1 MSIQTPPSRDRAAAP
16 RAQIPISSR
25 LAGSFA
31 ELGSVFHT
39 RLPAQA
45 LPDPYLVCVS
55 DDALRDCG
63 FAPDAAADPAF
74 IQRFAGANAPPA
86 AADATALPTDLPYAT
101 VYSGHQFGNWAGQL
115 GDGRAV
121 SLGELT
127 APDGRRLE
135 VQLKGSGM
143 TPYSRMGDGRAVLR
157 SSIRE
162 FLCSEAMDAL
172 GIPTTRALCVIGS
185 DLPVRRETL
194 ETAAIVTR
202 YAPSLVRFGHFEH
215 FWSTGQHDALRQ
227 LADHVIA
234 RAYPAL
240 RDMANPYLAL
250 LGEVGVKTADLIARW
265 QAVGFCHGVMNTDN
279 MSILG
284 LTIDY
289 GPFGFLDAF
298 DAKHICNHTDQQG
311 RYSYQNQPQVAYW
324 NLFCLAQALLPLIAA
339 PRAGDAQPDDD
350 SDAAR
355 DAIEQAKAA
364 LEPFKP
370 RYAEQ
375 FAGLMRAKLGL
386 TTAAADDSALIDR
399 LLQLMHANRADF
411 TLTFR
416 RLANISVDAEAS
428 VSTGTAAGIAVD
440 VAADAATD
448 AATDAAVSG
457 VDRAAARDLF
467 LDRPGFDAWLAD
479 YRVRLAVEGRDDA
492 TRRAAMNRVNPCYVL
507 RNHLA
512 EVAIRAA
519 QEKDFSETRRLLDVL
534 RHPFDE
540 QPEHA
545 AYAALPPDWATSL
558 EVSCSS

>member
-1 MSIQTPPSRDRAAAP
+1 MSIQTPPSRDRAASS
-16 RAQIPISSR
+16 AQVSISSR

-45 LPDPYLVCVS
+45 LPEPYLVCAS

-74 IQRFAGANAPPA
+74 IQRFAGAGAPPA
-86 AADATALPTDLPYAT
+86 PADATALPADLPYAT

-121 SLGELT
+121 SLGELI

-185 DLPVRRETL
+185 DLPVRRETV

-240 RDMANPYLAL
+240 RDTANPYLAL
-250 LGEVGVKTADLIARW
+250 LSEVGVKTADLIARW

-339 PRAGDAQPDDD
+339 PRADDVQPDDD

-370 RYAEQ
+370 RYAAQ

-386 TTAAADDSALIDR
+386 TTETADDTALIDR
-399 LLQLMHANRADF
+399 LLKLMHANRADF

-416 RLANISVDAEAS
+416 RLANISMDAAAPAS
-428 VSTGTAAGIAVD
+428 TRAA
-440 VAADAATD
+440 AADAVA
-448 AATDAAVSG
+448 SG

-467 LDRPGFDAWLAD
+467 LDRPGFDAWLVD
-479 YRVRLAVEGRDDA
+479 YRARLAGEGRDDA
-492 TRRAAMNRVNPCYVL
+492 TRRAAMNRVNPRYVL

-519 QEKDFSETRRLLDVL
+519 REKDFSETRRLLDVL

-540 QPEHA
+540 QPGNA

>member
-1 MSIQTPPSRDRAAAP
+1 MSIQTPASHDRADAP
-16 RAQIPISSR
+16 RAQVPISSR
-25 LAGSFA
+25 LAGGFA

-45 LPDPYLVCVS
+45 LPDPYLVCAS
-55 DDALRDCG
+55 DDALADCG
-63 FAPDAAADPAF
+63 FAPDAATDPAF
-74 IQRFAGANAPPA
+74 VQRFAGAGAPPA
-86 AADATALPTDLPYAT
+86 PDGTTDLPFAT

-121 SLGELT
+121 SLGELI

-185 DLPVRRETL
+185 DLRVRRETV

-234 RAYPAL
+234 RSYPEL
-240 RDMANPYLAL
+240 RDTANPYLAL
-250 LGEVGVKTADLIARW
+250 LGAVSIKTADLIARW

-339 PRAGDAQPDDD
+339 PGAGDAQPDDD

-355 DAIEQAKAA
+355 DAIDQAKAA

-386 TTAAADDSALIDR
+386 ATVAADDTALIDR

-416 RLANISVDAEAS
+416 RLANISVA
-428 VSTGTAAGIAVD
+428 GT
-440 VAADAATD
+440 ATD
-448 AATDAAVSG
+448 AAADG
-457 VDRAAARDLF
+457 GREAARDLF
-467 LDRPGFDAWLAD
+467 LDRAGFDAWAAD
-479 YRVRLAVEGRDDA
+479 YRARLALEGRDDA
-492 TRRAAMNRVNPCYVL
+492 TRREAMNRVNPRYVL

-519 QEKDFSETRRLLDVL
+519 RENDFSETRRLLEVL
-534 RHPFDE
+534 RRPFDE

-545 AYAALPPDWATSL
+545 SYAALPPDWATSL